1 LTDLTGPVS
10 SGYTYHPVKTT
21 LLKSGEL
28 KTCWYLIDAKDLV
41 LGRLA
46 TRVATLLRGKHR
58 ASFTPSLPQGDTV
71 IVINA
76 AKIRLTGD
84 KLNQKMLKR
93 YTLYPGGLKQVPY
106 SEVMAKHPERAL
118 RRAVWGMLSRRGA
131 ARRQIRALKI
141 YKGAEHPHTAQKPV
155 KVDVSG
161 RLFKMEAAA
170 NG

>member
-1 LTDLTGPVS
+1 M
-10 SGYTYHPVKTT
+10 
-21 LLKSGEL
+21 LKSGQL

-46 TRVATLLRGKHR
+46 TRIATILRGKHR
-58 ASFTPSLPQGDTV
+58 ASFTPHLPQGDTIV
-71 IVINA
+71 VINA
-76 AKIRLTGD
+76 SQIRLTGD
-84 KLNQKMLKR
+84 KLNQKVLKR
-93 YTLYPGGLKQVPY
+93 YTGYPGGLKMVRY

-131 ARRQIRALKI
+131 ARRQIRALRI
-141 YKGAEHPHTAQKPV
+141 YPGAEHPHTAQQPV

-161 RLFKMEAAA
+161 RINRMEAPA